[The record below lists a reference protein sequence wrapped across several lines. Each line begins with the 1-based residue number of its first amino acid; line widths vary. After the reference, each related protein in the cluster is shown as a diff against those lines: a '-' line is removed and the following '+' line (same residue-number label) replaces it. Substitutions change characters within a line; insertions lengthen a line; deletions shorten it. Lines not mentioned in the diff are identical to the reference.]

1 MATAN
6 KKTPFNQEMAIRGAN
21 RRLFTRS
28 PIVIEKLN
36 ESRQEFPRYKKD
48 GSRHKKNWV
57 KRQCE
62 VCSQWVSST
71 QIAVDH
77 IDPVVPLGGFPDH
90 LDMWDRILIFLQ
102 RLWCDKANLQRI
114 CDDCHDKKT
123 AKERFEKTLRTEKAL
138 IAEIINIS
146 QPGFEAEI
154 KKKLK
159 KFTRKKLSDP
169 RYPSDFVETVKRLRT
184 NYKMKV

>member
-1 MATAN
+1 MS
-6 KKTPFNQEMAIRGAN
+6 KQKVKWNQEMAIRGAN

-28 PIVIEKLN
+28 PVVVEKLN

-62 VCSQWVSST
+62 VCSQWVSAA

-77 IDPVVPLGGFPDH
+77 VDPVVPLGGFAPT
-90 LDMWDRILIFLQ
+90 LDMWARITIFLQ
-102 RLWCDKANLQRI
+102 RLWCDKSNLQRI
-114 CDDCHDKKT
+114 CDPCHDQKT
-123 AKERFEKTLRTEKAL
+123 AKERFEKTLKAESTL
-138 IAEIINIS
+138 IAEIVNND
-146 QPGFEAEI
+146 QPGLEAEI

-159 KFTRKKLSDP
+159 KFTKKRLSDP
-169 RYPSDFVETVKRLRT
+169 RYPPDFVETVRRLRT